1 MPKSKNR
8 KVRLFL
14 HDDSVNTVDHVIE
27 TLSGIVP
34 GCNSL
39 KAESIAMV
47 THTSGKCQIY
57 HGNIKEAIYLYA
69 QLARNGLHV
78 SVQ

>member
-1 MPKSKNR
+1 MPNMRGR

-14 HDDSVNTVDHVIE
+14 HDDSANTVDHVVD

-34 GCNSL
+34 GCNVF
-39 KAESIAMV
+39 KAESIAMI
-47 THTSGKCQIY
+47 THNSGKCQIY
-57 HGNIKEAIYLYA
+57 HGYMKEAIYLYA
-69 QLARNGLHV
+69 QLVRNGLTV